1 MNLSSNII
9 GRGLEHKVINTWR
22 NYYFE
27 VNLEPGQSLDYSRR
41 TLGAFAPTVREGKT
55 LVDLAT
61 LIPADVVSGEEHRAA
76 EAMISSLKETVTGLE
91 KSAVQSKNIAF
102 AVTGTLI
109 AVTVAG
115 GGYLLYRVKKEKKLN
130 LQLKKM
136 VRKLQG
142 TISKQQQVIDQ
153 QSQEIDEL
161 NEKLEYYREL
171 SKERQLTADEF
182 KEYLVVQQAWAA
194 A

>member
-1 MNLSSNII
+1 MFYEVQNLK
-9 GRGLEHKVINTWR
+9 R
-22 NYYFE
+22 
-27 VNLEPGQSLDYSRR
+27 GQSLDPSRR
-41 TLGAFAPTVREGKT
+41 VLGAFAPTIREGKNV
-55 LVDLAT
+55 VDLAA
-61 LIPADVVSGEEHRAA
+61 LMPADAVSGEEYRAA
-76 EAMISSLKETVTGLE
+76 EAMISSLEETITELE
-91 KSAVQSKNIAF
+91 KSAVRSKNVAI

-109 AVTVAG
+109 AITVAG

-153 QSQEIDEL
+153 QSQEINEL

-171 SKERQLTADEF
+171 AKDRQLTADEF
-182 KEYLVVQQAWAA
+182 TEYLAVQQAWAA

>member
-1 MNLSSNII
+1 M
-9 GRGLEHKVINTWR
+9 
-22 NYYFE
+22 YFE

-76 EAMISSLKETVTGLE
+76 EAMVYSLKETVTGLE